1 MERAEP
7 KKVTVAVDCYRQNA
21 CPRSPIA
28 GDGSCFELVPKE
40 IIIPFDLCIKG
51 RVESL
56 NHEEPLR
63 PCQLGHP
70 RFRTSEIIEETD

>member
-1 MERAEP
+1 MEKAKP
-7 KKVTVAVDCYRQNA
+7 GVVTVAVDCFRQKD
-21 CPRSPIA
+21 CPKSAIA

-40 IIIPFDLCIKG
+40 VIVPFDLCIKD

-63 PCQLGHP
+63 PCQLGYR
-70 RFRTSEIIEETD
+70 RFRTSEIIKEN